1 MSAADPRNWM
11 WAEACAMIERAEQ
24 LHRRF
29 FQPGL
34 APAAAV
40 NWEPPVDVYESEQEL
55 TIVAAL
61 PGVEPQAIEIAIE
74 RGVLRV
80 AGVRQLVLFP
90 GIVLPL
96 TIGRKSSIAA
106 AQSAVR
112 NQRPL
117 GVILQ
122 IDPAVEEPT
131 LEQLHRVGTAAQIL
145 RYVTAPD
152 GTHHAIVQGV
162 RRFRVVEQLP
172 GFPFLVV
179 RVEEIGVA
187 V

>member
-34 APAAAV
+34 APAAGV

-61 PGVEPQAIEIAIE
+61 PGVEPQAIEIAVE

-80 AGVRQLVLFP
+80 AGVRQL
-90 GIVLPL
+90 
-96 TIGRKSSIAA
+96 
-106 AQSAVR
+106 
-112 NQRPL
+112 
-117 GVILQ
+117 
-122 IDPAVEEPT
+122 PAC
-131 LEQLHRVGTAAQIL
+131 
-145 RYVTAPD
+145 
-152 GTHHAIVQGV
+152 VQGAAIHRLEIPHGRFE
-162 RRFRVVEQLP
+162 RRLRLP
-172 GFPFLVV
+172 DQGWELGRSALVNGCLV
-179 RVEEIGVA
+179 LTLTQSR
-187 V
+187 